1 MKIIT
6 VTAMAFL
13 LAAPVL
19 SHEAPAGKTVEISS
33 PANGSKARAESS
45 GAKTHSGGTDARGC
59 HTNHQTGDYH
69 CHKPK

>member
-1 MKIIT
+1 MKIIAA
-6 VTAMAFL
+6 TAMAFL
-13 LAAPVL
+13 LAAPAL

-33 PANGSKARAESS
+33 PSEGSKARTESF
-45 GAKTHSGGTDARGC
+45 GAKKHSGGTDARGC